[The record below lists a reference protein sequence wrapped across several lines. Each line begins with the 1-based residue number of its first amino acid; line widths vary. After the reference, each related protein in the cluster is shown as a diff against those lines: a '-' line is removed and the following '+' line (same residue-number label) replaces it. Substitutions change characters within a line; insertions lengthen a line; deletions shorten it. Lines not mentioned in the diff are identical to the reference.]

1 MHSRRGGV
9 KNPENFVYVLIRSP
23 LIKQPTQLFVL
34 PMHMHV
40 IYGDFLLTMVF
51 LAFSGG
57 PAGEPAGPDD
67 GGPRE
72 PERFQHVLRRLRAR
86 PRVRIRVNIR
96 AQLIQVRLK
105 TSILYLQLFF

>member
-1 MHSRRGGV
+1 MRT
-9 KNPENFVYVLIRSP
+9 Y

-34 PMHMHV
+34 PMHMYV
-40 IYGDFLLTMVF
+40 IYGDFLLTVVF
-51 LAFSGG
+51 LVFSGG

-67 GGPRE
+67 GEPRE
-72 PERFQHVLRRLRAR
+72 PERLQHVLRRLRTR
-86 PRVRIRVNIR
+86 PRVRIRVHVG